1 MACLITAAAA
11 MPCASQGHSALH
23 PNPVAKLE
31 LIGHSI
37 SRAQILL
44 ERDGWKC
51 NEPLPEALQT
61 DVLPS
66 GAIILPAPQVLR
78 HPVDEAAI
86 TRTRPRGE
94 PMVMHCWRGS
104 EMSTRHLTPKVG
116 VAELKDYECEVLRF
130 TVALRF
136 RAGANRIESA
146 RGPSEGLAICSR
158 R

>member
-11 MPCASQGHSALH
+11 MPCVSQGHSALH
-23 PNPVAKLE
+23 PNAVAKLE
-31 LIGHSI
+31 LIGHSL

-66 GAIILPAPQVLR
+66 DTIILPAPRVLR
-78 HPVDEAAI
+78 QPVDEAAI
-86 TRTRPRGE
+86 TRTRPPGE
-94 PMVMHCWRGS
+94 PMVMNCWRPS
-104 EMSTRHLTPKVG
+104 ENGTRHLTPKDG
-116 VAELKDYECEVLRF
+116 AAQHKDYECEVLQYA
-130 TVALRF
+130 VALRF

-146 RGPSEGLAICSR
+146 HVSSEGLAICSGR
-158 R
+158 